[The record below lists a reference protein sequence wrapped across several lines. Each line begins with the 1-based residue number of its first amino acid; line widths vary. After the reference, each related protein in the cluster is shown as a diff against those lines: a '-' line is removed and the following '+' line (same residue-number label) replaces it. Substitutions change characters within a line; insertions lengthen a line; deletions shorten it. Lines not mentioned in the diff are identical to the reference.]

1 IEPFSIKCSICFT
14 KKEDFHNL
22 GCKDNFCKSCISLLL
37 ENYILSSYVFP
48 DEILCPI
55 CSASIPDKLVLKL
68 SSEDIYN
75 KMLELREKLKVQK
88 LIAQNKAMH
97 CPLPNCEGFGH
108 LIPDEKITACNKCK
122 CSICTACK
130 KAVHP
135 GITCE
140 EAAANSEDSQIEDL
154 LLSQNW
160 KKCPTCGV
168 PVEKID
174 GCQFVTCTSPLCK
187 GSNALCYLCGRFLI
201 EAQHFNHY
209 KTKGPFGDTCNTFE
223 GIE

>member
-1 IEPFSIKCSICFT
+1 MRKLQLATSANVQSA
-14 KKEDFHNL
+14 
-22 GCKDNFCKSCISLLL
+22 LL
-37 ENYILSSYVFP
+37 
-48 DEILCPI
+48 
-55 CSASIPDKLVLKL
+55 A
-68 SSEDIYN
+68 
-75 KMLELREKLKVQK
+75 
-88 LIAQNKAMH
+88 
-97 CPLPNCEGFGH
+97 
-108 LIPDEKITACNKCK
+108 
-122 CSICTACK
+122 K

-187 GSNALCYLCGRFLI
+187 GSNA
-201 EAQHFNHY
+201 
-209 KTKGPFGDTCNTFE
+209 
-223 GIE
+223 